1 VNPTNNQ
8 KVGENAL
15 IQRISACIPFPSPA
29 SCGGLKGISLLPIIQ
44 AAMGAGEGPAFRGFL
59 ERRLPGRDRRIPA
72 VWAGIGRAI
81 PRSGDDTGVFNPL
94 YPPHQR
100 GIISIST
107 STTIIGSPF
116 HPFSY
121 GMSDVTIMVPRDI
134 VQALRLPPDAIQAA
148 LQQELALALYQR
160 GILSSGKA
168 CALAGVKRW
177 EWEILPGARKIPRH
191 YADEDLDQD
200 IAYAAG
206 GQ

>member
-1 VNPTNNQ
+1 
-8 KVGENAL
+8 
-15 IQRISACIPFPSPA
+15 
-29 SCGGLKGISLLPIIQ
+29 
-44 AAMGAGEGPAFRGFL
+44 
-59 ERRLPGRDRRIPA
+59 
-72 VWAGIGRAI
+72 
-81 PRSGDDTGVFNPL
+81 
-94 YPPHQR
+94 
-100 GIISIST
+100 
-107 STTIIGSPF
+107 
-116 HPFSY
+116 
-121 GMSDVTIMVPRDI
+121 MSDVTIMVPHDV

-200 IAYAAG
+200 IAYGLG

>member
-1 VNPTNNQ
+1 
-8 KVGENAL
+8 
-15 IQRISACIPFPSPA
+15 
-29 SCGGLKGISLLPIIQ
+29 
-44 AAMGAGEGPAFRGFL
+44 
-59 ERRLPGRDRRIPA
+59 
-72 VWAGIGRAI
+72 
-81 PRSGDDTGVFNPL
+81 
-94 YPPHQR
+94 
-100 GIISIST
+100 
-107 STTIIGSPF
+107 
-116 HPFSY
+116 
-121 GMSDVTIMVPRDI
+121 MSDVTIMVPHDI

-177 EWEILPGARKIPRH
+177 EWEILLGARKIPRH